1 MKPLM
6 QAAKTN
12 PKRVIYSEGEDERV
26 LRAVQTVVK
35 EGIAKPILIGRPEV
49 IDMRLDRFGLSVRP
63 GRDFE
68 LINPNEDPRYRDYIA
83 TYLESA
89 GRHGITPKAARTL
102 VRTNSTVIA
111 AIAVKRGDADAMLC
125 GLDGRF
131 NQRLRYIKDIIG
143 LVPGATDLSA
153 MCLMITNKGA
163 FFLADTHVRHD
174 PAAPEIAEMAL
185 MCAAHVRRFGIE
197 PTIAFVSHSDFGSD
211 DTPSALKMRDALE
224 ILRQRAPDLEADGE
238 MQANTALSQA
248 MRDLVLPSSRLKGEA
263 NLLVMP
269 NLDAANI
276 AYTMTIIMTNA
287 LLIGPILIGAAKAAH
302 ILTPSVTARGIINMT
317 AVSVAEAQD
326 ASANVPMTKEK
337 MIAA

>member
-1 MKPLM
+1 V
-6 QAAKTN
+6 T
-12 PKRVIYSEGEDERV
+12 
-26 LRAVQTVVK
+26 
-35 EGIAKPILIGRPEV
+35 
-49 IDMRLDRFGLSVRP
+49 F
-63 GRDFE
+63 
-68 LINPNEDPRYRDYIA
+68 
-83 TYLESA
+83 LESA

-163 FFLADTHVRHD
+163 FFLADTHVRRD

-197 PTIAFVSHSDFGSD
+197 PKIAFVSYSDFGSD

-224 ILRQRAPDLEADGE
+224 ILRQRSPDVEADGE

-248 MRDLVLPSSRLKGEA
+248 MPDLVLPSSRLKGEA
-263 NLLVMP
+263 
-269 NLDAANI
+269 
-276 AYTMTIIMTNA
+276 
-287 LLIGPILIGAAKAAH
+287 
-302 ILTPSVTARGIINMT
+302 
-317 AVSVAEAQD
+317 
-326 ASANVPMTKEK
+326 
-337 MIAA
+337 